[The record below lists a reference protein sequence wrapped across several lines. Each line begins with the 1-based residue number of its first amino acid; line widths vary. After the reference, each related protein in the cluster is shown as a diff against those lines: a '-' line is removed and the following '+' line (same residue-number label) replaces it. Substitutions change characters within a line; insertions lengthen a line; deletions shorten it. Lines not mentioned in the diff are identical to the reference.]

1 MAQILVV
8 VVVVVVGGGGGGSTW
23 HLVSLKY
30 GSVPLGLR
38 RPPNHPN
45 PLCLK
50 NWWYRLLF
58 SVFSSICRGDVCNNC
73 PYY

>member
-8 VVVVVVGGGGGGSTW
+8 DVVVGGGGSTW
-23 HLVSLKY
+23 HLVSLMY

-50 NWWYRLLF
+50 NWLHRLLF
-58 SVFSSICRGDVCNNC
+58 FLTFFS
-73 PYY
+73 